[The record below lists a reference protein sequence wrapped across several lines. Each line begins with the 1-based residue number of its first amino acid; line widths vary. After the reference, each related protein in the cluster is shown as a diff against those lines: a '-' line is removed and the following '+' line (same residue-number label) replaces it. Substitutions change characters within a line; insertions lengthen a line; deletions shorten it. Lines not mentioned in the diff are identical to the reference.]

1 MAAAP
6 LSLVEEM
13 EDPKGGNEG
22 NQRDELHRAISLA
35 PEEKSAA
42 DEDGSK
48 DRNADMCIPQIHAY
62 QP

>member
-22 NQRDELHRAISLA
+22 NQRDELHRVISLA

-48 DRNADMCIPQIHAY
+48 DRNADM
-62 QP
+62 